1 MRYAVLVT
9 GPAGSGKTTLC
20 GALIAHAQTL
30 GRSVHL
36 FNLDPAAEHFDYQP
50 SIDVKDLISLDEV
63 MEDLQ
68 MGPNGGLIYCFEY
81 LLQNMDWL
89 DASMGDYEDDFL
101 IVDCPGQIEL
111 YTHIPL
117 IPRLVAQLN
126 QLNVRMCALY
136 LIESQFME
144 DTAKYFSGVL
154 SAMSCMINLE
164 LPHLNLM
171 TKMDLVKSSRESR
184 GAKPRQ
190 LERYL
195 EADPML
201 LTDEINAK
209 TNPKF
214 HALNETLVDLI
225 QEYSMV
231 SFLPVDASDE
241 ESLTVLLSHID
252 NVLQYGENEEVK
264 EPKDLDGG
272 DFPEEED

>member
-101 IVDCPGQIEL
+101 IVDCQIEL